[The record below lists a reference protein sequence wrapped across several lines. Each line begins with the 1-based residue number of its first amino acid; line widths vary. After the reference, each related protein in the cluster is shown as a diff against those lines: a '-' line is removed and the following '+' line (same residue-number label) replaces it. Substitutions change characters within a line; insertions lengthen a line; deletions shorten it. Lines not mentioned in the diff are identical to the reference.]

1 MTQPLIQS
9 LQVAGSLTLA
19 PPDASGLENT
29 SGALLNDRRLAL
41 LEQVGSCGSIS
52 QAAKLAGFS
61 YKGAWDAVDAMN
73 RLFGEALVVTTTGG
87 KGGGGAQLTE
97 TGIRVVDASRVLRRE
112 HQKFLA
118 AASAGIADFDN
129 IYTWMRKLT
138 VKTSA
143 RNQFFGKVV
152 AIKQA
157 QVNVEVTLQL
167 TGGDQLHAVVTHDG
181 LNELGLQVGSEAWAL
196 VKASWVIL
204 ATPQA
209 AGGLSARNK
218 LTGEVIGIHHGG
230 VNAEVNVRCPGGNV
244 ICATLTN
251 ESVRELQMSEGQS
264 VVAVFKASSV
274 ILGVSD

>member
-1 MTQPLIQS
+1 MTQTYTQG
-9 LQVAGSLTLA
+9 LQVGGSLTLGPEA
-19 PPDASGLENT
+19 ATGPS
-29 SGALLNDRRLAL
+29 ALLNDRRLAL
-41 LEQVGSCGSIS
+41 LEHIGSCGSIS

-61 YKGAWDAVDAMN
+61 YKGAWDTVDAMN
-73 RLFGEALVVTTTGG
+73 SLFGEALVVTTTGG

-129 IYTWMRKLT
+129 IYTWMRKMT

-143 RNQFFGKVV
+143 RNQFFGKVM

-167 TGGDQLHAVVTHDG
+167 TGGDYMHAVITHDG
-181 LNELGLQVGSEAWAL
+181 LNELGLKVGSEAWAL

-204 ATPQA
+204 ASPEA
-209 AGGLSARNK
+209 ATGLSARNK
-218 LTGEVIGIHHGG
+218 LSGEVVRVHQGG
-230 VNAEVNVRCPGGNV
+230 VNAEVSLRCAGGN
-244 ICATLTN
+244 IISATVTN
-251 ESVRELQMSEGQS
+251 ESVTDLQLTEGMTM
-264 VVAVFKASSV
+264 VAVFKASSV
-274 ILGVSD
+274 ILGVSA